1 MENRQLHLK
10 IKIQSLVDESRNIRR
25 EANKISGDE
34 KHSLN
39 LHRKMVV
46 RPHTRLNL
54 LAYGTLIHRAYS
66 QMERKCAEK
75 PDFKRI
81 GKIAISFGATE
92 EQVTAWVAEAEAY
105 LSGRQVAA

>member
-10 IKIQSLVDESRNIRR
+10 IKIRSLVDESRNIRR
-25 EANKISGDE
+25 EANKISGDA
-34 KHSLN
+34 KHKLN
-39 LHRKMVV
+39 LHRVLVV

-54 LAYGTLIHRAYS
+54 LAYGILRNIPYWA
-66 QMERKCAEK
+66 MERKCAEK

-81 GKIAISFGATE
+81 GKIAKSFEATD
-92 EQVTAWVAEAEAY
+92 EQVAAWVADAEAY